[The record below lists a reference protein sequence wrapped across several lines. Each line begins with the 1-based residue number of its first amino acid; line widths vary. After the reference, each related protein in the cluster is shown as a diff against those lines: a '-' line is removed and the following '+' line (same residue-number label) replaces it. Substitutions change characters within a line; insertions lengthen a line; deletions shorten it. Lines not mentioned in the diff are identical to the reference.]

1 MKRASEN
8 ADTTVVPRKCI
19 KLNSEELKSADTA
32 TLIEK
37 ILSTTDQLNEANEV
51 MRTLKARVAVCRRQ
65 VSQKDKELKDLV
77 AKMETAG
84 VVKIEW
90 FQASKCLQS
99 RETCAK
105 EVGGIANRPRKGR
118 PTTSSTSESIQKIQW
133 PCSTKSTALDAHDLG
148 SSGSTIGASE
158 TLSKISWGCA
168 VTRSLVFNYW
178 AKRRKKNGFQRL
190 A

>member
-77 AKMETAG
+77 KERNDAYYSGVGTNPADRDQLLDPFFYETYMSMKERIGRREREITELREA
-84 VVKIEW
+84 VKALE
-90 FQASKCLQS
+90 SGKDC
-99 RETCAK
+99 
-105 EVGGIANRPRKGR
+105 GG
-118 PTTSSTSESIQKIQW
+118 KI
-133 PCSTKSTALDAHDLG
+133 P
-148 SSGSTIGASE
+148 
-158 TLSKISWGCA
+158 
-168 VTRSLVFNYW
+168 
-178 AKRRKKNGFQRL
+178 
-190 A
+190 